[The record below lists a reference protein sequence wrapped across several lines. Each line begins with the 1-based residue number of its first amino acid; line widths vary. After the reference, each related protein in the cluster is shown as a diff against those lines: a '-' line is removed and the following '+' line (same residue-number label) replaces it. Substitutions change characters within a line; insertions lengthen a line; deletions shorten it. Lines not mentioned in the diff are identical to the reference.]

1 MNRRERCKIA
11 IFTRD
16 NRTDL
21 VRRRKLGV
29 GAKLLAGELKVS
41 SKVILT
47 NSDS

>member
-1 MNRRERCKIA
+1 MFKAEMCKIA

-16 NRTDL
+16 NRTDI

-29 GAKLLAGELKVS
+29 GAKLLAAELKDS

-47 NSDS
+47 NSAS